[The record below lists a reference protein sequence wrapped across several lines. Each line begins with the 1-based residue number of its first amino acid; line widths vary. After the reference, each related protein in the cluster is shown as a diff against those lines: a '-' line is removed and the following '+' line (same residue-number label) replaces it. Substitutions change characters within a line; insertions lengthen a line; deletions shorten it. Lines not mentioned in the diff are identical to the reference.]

1 MPAMIRISFWA
12 VGMALVLAGCTASS
26 YRRSADKEAYG
37 IIQRAERKVL
47 GHTNAFTIDTPYSS
61 RKPQE
66 ISPEEL
72 IEDRL
77 QTNRRVLTIEEAI
90 ELAFKSSRDYQK
102 AKETLFATAL
112 RLSSTRY
119 VVGEKVVPS
128 SVTTASTTR
137 ESDGQ
142 VSSDVTTETGLTI
155 SKLFKSG
162 GRLTVDMLN
171 SVMLYYSGRPELSF
185 SKASGTLV
193 QPLLR
198 GFGRNSLE
206 VEALTQAERD
216 LVYAVRD
223 FSLYQD
229 QFVLNTV
236 NDYIRLVAQKD
247 TIRNRYTNYLGRVQ
261 STRRLEARANDRERL
276 SDVDQARQS
285 ELSAKNNY
293 VDAVSRYQTSLDQF
307 KVTLGLP
314 LGDKLFLDDAALD
327 KVEQSGLVGALF
339 DPNVAFRLA
348 VTKQKQIL
356 NYIDQFEDSKRKA
369 RIAAD
374 QLKPRLNVT
383 GAAALQSEPPADY
396 TNFDPDKV
404 SAAVGLQLDLPLDQ
418 LPRRNAYRTA
428 MVTFESDLRTFT
440 RRLDDLKNN
449 IEGGLRTLE
458 QRRQNFEIEKNALI
472 LADRRVASTT
482 LLLEAGRAEVRDL
495 VDAQD
500 AQISS
505 QNSVTAAMVDY
516 QQTRLQLMLDIG
528 ALNTDLPQFWLK
540 DHLAAF
546 LPEGTPAPTQVK
558 SGEQAVLPP
567 EEYFKQ

>member
-12 VGMALVLAGCTASS
+12 VGVALVLAGCTASS

-37 IIQRAERKVL
+37 IIQHSERKVL

-102 AKETLFATAL
+102 AKETLFSTAL
-112 RLSSTRY
+112 RLSNTRY
-119 VVGEKVVPS
+119 LVGGKVVPS

-137 ESDGQ
+137 DSDGQ
-142 VSSDVTTETGLTI
+142 VSSEVTTETGLTI

-223 FSLYQD
+223 FSLFQD
-229 QFVLNTV
+229 QFVLDTV

-374 QLKPRLNVT
+374 QLKPRLNLT

-404 SAAVGLQLDLPLDQ
+404 SAAIGLQLDLPLDQ

-440 RRLDDLKNN
+440 SRLDDLKNN

-546 LPEGTPAPTQVK
+546 LPEGTPSPTQVK

-567 EEYFKQ
+567 EEYFKK